1 MAGTITW
8 EHVNVCWNMKGMR
21 RLALMSLAFLATF
34 GAAERINHA
43 GRILQNTPNLS
54 APAQFNT
61 NLSDSVMATLQIMPR
76 DNPWNEDVSRRP
88 KLSNSAQMIAKIKS
102 ELLSTRQTL
111 RAFHEMNYTLV
122 PNNQPMVSIDFF
134 NWPEQSDLG
143 PWPIPLIQSVET
155 WPRETG
161 SLTLDEWQRDI
172 NGTGGD
178 RHSITFKPNTGEF
191 WETWLMH
198 KQDNGLWEAS
208 NGAKFNINSNALRP
222 AGWTSGDAA
231 GFPLLPAL
239 VRYDEVKRGR
249 IEHALRL
256 VVKHTR
262 ASYIYPAR
270 HHASVPS
277 TNDPNTP
284 AMGQRLRL
292 KSTFVIPSHWTK
304 EEKLVLEALKK
315 YGGMVSDNGNFFSFS
330 VTPDDRWPEGCFDNL
345 KTVDVNNFEVIQTT
359 GPTEGPRSANPPTAN
374 AGADKTV
381 AVGTQLALTGVVGG
395 GTTTPVVTWYRYSGP
410 TSLVFTSTTTAS
422 TKVTFTA
429 PGVYTLMLRADDRV
443 HTPAYDA
450 VVVRVQ

>member
-1 MAGTITW
+1 
-8 EHVNVCWNMKGMR
+8 MR
-21 RLALMSLAFLATF
+21 RYVLLSLVACSAFAT
-34 GAAERINHA
+34 AERINHA
-43 GRILQNTPNLS
+43 GRILATTPILNS
-54 APAQFNT
+54 PIQFNT
-61 NLSDSVMATLQIMPR
+61 ALSDTVMGTLQVMPR
-76 DNPWNEDVSRRP
+76 DNPWNEDISRRP

-102 ELLSTRQTL
+102 ELLASRQTL
-111 RAFHEMNYTLV
+111 RAFFEMNFTLV
-122 PNNQPMVSIDFF
+122 PNAQPTVPISFF

-143 PWPIPLIQSVET
+143 PWPIPLIQAVET

-161 SLTLDEWQRDI
+161 TQTLDEWQRDAFGI
-172 NGTGGD
+172 GGD
-178 RHSITFKPNTGEF
+178 RHSVTLKPNTGEF
-191 WETWLMH
+191 FETWLMH
-198 KQDNGLWEAS
+198 KTDAGAWEAS

-239 VRYDEVKRGR
+239 VRFDEVKRGR

-262 ASYIYPAR
+262 AAYIYPAR

-277 TNDPNTP
+277 TTDPNVP

-292 KSTFVIPSHWTK
+292 KSTFVIPANWTK

-330 VTPDDRWPEGCFDNL
+330 VTPDDRWPAGCFDHL
-345 KTVDVNNFEVIQTT
+345 STVDVNNFDVIQTT
-359 GPTEGPRSANPPTAN
+359 GSTEGPRSANPPTAN
-374 AGADKTV
+374 AGVDKTV
-381 AVGTQLALTGVVGG
+381 AVNTPVNISGVVGG

-410 TSLVFTSTTTAS
+410 TTLSFSSTTTAA
-422 TKVTFTA
+422 TTVTFSAT
-429 PGVYTLMLRADDRV
+429 GIYTLMLRADDKV

-450 VVVRVQ
+450 VVIKVQ